1 MSNVKRN
8 EKAHT
13 AKNRPTRIPLGQ
25 GSKLAMA
32 EKYIRKGYHC
42 HLFLDKDGD
51 LEAAQASYYDFVK
64 DDEGNKV
71 KMPAGNGRTHY
82 LMEIEDEY
90 YQQDMAAQ
98 QKMITD
104 TTRRKITVK
113 QAAGEYSPEG
123 HKTAVTRD
131 I

>member
-1 MSNVKRN
+1 MSSRN
-8 EKAHT
+8 EKAHA
-13 AKNRPTRIPLGQ
+13 AKKRPTRIPLGQ
-25 GSKLAMA
+25 GSKLSLA

-42 HLFLDKDGD
+42 HLFIDKDGE
-51 LEAAQASYYDFVK
+51 LESAQAAYYEFVK

-82 LMEIEDEY
+82 LMEIEEQY
-90 YQQDMAAQ
+90 YSDDMAAQ

-104 TTRRKITVK
+104 TTRQKITVNK
-113 QAAGEYSPEG
+113 AAGEYSPEG
-123 HKTAVTRD
+123 HKVAVTRD